1 LYSHRWQF
9 NVEEKAKEKNMR
21 RLLMLIAALALV
33 VAACGSDSDDTTA
46 ATDAG
51 GETSAT
57 EAPAEAPAE
66 GVQAQANACTLGEVD
81 GDLNLYNWTEYIP
94 IGSLAEEAEV
104 TDLVAAFEEEFGVN
118 VVLTEYDDNETMLAQ
133 IDAGVGYDVVV
144 PSDYMV
150 SIMKGAGLLVE
161 LNTDAV
167 PNLANIDAAFTT
179 LPYDPGNR
187 FSAPYQWGTTG
198 IGYAYGSI
206 DDEEGVSW
214 GVIFD
219 PEMNADNEGF
229 ISLLDDERETMG
241 AALIY
246 LGYSINTT
254 NPDEVD
260 EAAALIKETKD
271 RLAAFSSAGYWDLLT
286 TGETVVSQ
294 GWNGDFLAAYDEAS
308 TDEYDAYEDFGYA
321 IPTEGAA
328 AWVDTIAIPS
338 TVEHPCTAQTF
349 INFILDGFN
358 GGELT
363 NYNYYASPNAAAVEF
378 IYPEILEDP
387 SIYPTQEVRDR
398 LEFFE
403 DLGDFGTYY
412 ADAYSAAK
420 S

>member
-1 LYSHRWQF
+1 M
-9 NVEEKAKEKNMR
+9 K
-21 RLLMLIAALALV
+21 RLLMLLMALALLA
-33 VAACGSDSDDTTA
+33 AACSDDDSA
-46 ATDAG
+46 ATTGDTTNGTEAP
-51 GETSAT
+51 AT
-57 EAPAEAPAE
+57 EAPGTEAPAA
-66 GVQAQANACTLGEVD
+66 GVQAAADACQLGETD
-81 GDLNLYNWTEYIP
+81 GDLNLYNWSEYIP
-94 IGSLAEEAEV
+94 TGSLAEEFEV
-104 TDLVAAFEEEFGVN
+104 TDLLAAFEEESGVS
-118 VVLTEYDDNETMLAQ
+118 VVLTEYDSNETMLAQ

-150 SIMKGAGLLVE
+150 SIMKDAGLLVK
-161 LNTDAV
+161 LNPAAI
-167 PNLANIDAAFTT
+167 PNLSNIAAEFTA
-179 LPYDPGNR
+179 LPYDPGNQY
-187 FSAPYQWGTTG
+187 SAPYQWGTTG

-206 DDEEGVSW
+206 DDENGVSW

-219 PEMNADNEGF
+219 PEMSAANTGF

-246 LGYSINTT
+246 LGYSINSTD
-254 NPDEVD
+254 PAEVD

-286 TGETVVSQ
+286 SGETVVSQ

-308 TDEYDAYEDFGYA
+308 TDDYDAYEDFGYA

-338 TVEHPCTAQTF
+338 TVEHPCSAQTF

-363 NYNYYASPNAAAVEF
+363 NYNYYASPNAAAEEF
-378 IYPEILEDP
+378 IYEEILEDP
-387 SIYPTQEVRDR
+387 SIYPSQEVRDR

>member
-1 LYSHRWQF
+1 
-9 NVEEKAKEKNMR
+9 MR
-21 RLLMLIAALALV
+21 RLLMLIAVLALV
-33 VAACGSDSDDTTA
+33 AAACGDSSSTTSGDTS
-46 ATDAG
+46 G
-51 GETSAT
+51 GTEAPAT
-57 EAPAEAPAE
+57 EAPVTEAPVS
-66 GVQAQANACTLGEVD
+66 GIQAAADACTLGETD
-81 GDLNLYNWTEYIP
+81 GNLNLYNWTEYIP
-94 IGSLAEEAEV
+94 TGSLAEEFEV
-104 TDLVAAFEEEFGVN
+104 TDLLAAFEEEHGVS

-150 SIMKGAGLLVE
+150 SIMKDAGLLVK
-161 LNTDAV
+161 LNPSAV
-167 PNLANIDAAFTT
+167 PNLSNIAAEFTD
-179 LPYDPGNR
+179 LPYDPGNQY
-187 FSAPYQWGTTG
+187 SAPYQWGTTG
-198 IGYAYGSI
+198 IGYAYGTI

-219 PEMNADNEGF
+219 PEMSADNAGF

-246 LGYSINTT
+246 LGYSINST
-254 NPDEVD
+254 DEAEVD

-286 TGETVVSQ
+286 SGETVVSQ

-308 TDEYDAYEDFGYA
+308 TDDYDAYEDFGYA

-328 AWVDTIAIPS
+328 AWVDTIAVPS
-338 TVEHPCTAQTF
+338 TAEHPCSAQTF

-363 NYNYYASPNAAAVEF
+363 NYNYYASPNAAAEEF

-387 SIYPTQEVRDR
+387 SIYPLPEVLDR

-412 ADAYSAAK
+412 ADAFSAAK